1 MKRVAAYLRV
11 STTGQEDEETIES
24 QLTEIENRIS
34 MDGHILAK
42 DRIYKDDGWTGTLLE
57 RPELDRLRQDSR
69 NGEIDILYFYDRG
82 RIARKF
88 AYQAVVLD
96 ELEQL
101 GIECI
106 SLKDINGTTPE
117 EQLMGNVMGIFHEY
131 ERIKITERMRLGK
144 MRKVRDNGKLLG
156 YNPKYG
162 YDYHPKVKGKDAK
175 DGYLT
180 VNKNEAEVVTKI
192 FEWFVDTG
200 SIREVIRRLYS
211 NNIMPKKQM
220 SQTWTKGPV
229 VRILNDS
236 TYIGKHYYN
245 KTESVETKNQKDP
258 NRKYRRVKKNS
269 RVFRPKDEWLEI
281 AVPRIISDELFD
293 KAQIILEQN
302 KKFARRNN
310 HKNKY
315 LLTGLITC
323 ECGKSRTG
331 DPASNGNT
339 YYRCTDRLSRFP
351 LERKCFSGGV
361 NSVVADELCWN
372 ELVNMI
378 SNKDELKK
386 QAERWIASNSA
397 VDSKKPIQNAINAL
411 KDIDEEERRYVKA
424 YGGGFLSEKIYK
436 EQVKELQNRRLAL
449 ENEMKQAKSNALKVP
464 TLTVNELVLGAQKVL
479 ESLDFTDK
487 KDIVRKIVSKIR
499 ATQGEIIIWGQL
511 PVLQKVEVGFES
523 EYRYRRP
530 TKCW

>member
-1 MKRVAAYLRV
+1 
-11 STTGQEDEETIES
+11 
-24 QLTEIENRIS
+24 
-34 MDGHILAK
+34 
-42 DRIYKDDGWTGTLLE
+42 
-57 RPELDRLRQDSR
+57 
-69 NGEIDILYFYDRG
+69 
-82 RIARKF
+82 
-88 AYQAVVLD
+88 
-96 ELEQL
+96 
-101 GIECI
+101 
-106 SLKDINGTTPE
+106 
-117 EQLMGNVMGIFHEY
+117 
-131 ERIKITERMRLGK
+131 
-144 MRKVRDNGKLLG
+144 
-156 YNPKYG
+156 
-162 YDYHPKVKGKDAK
+162 
-175 DGYLT
+175 
-180 VNKNEAEVVTKI
+180 
-192 FEWFVDTG
+192 
-200 SIREVIRRLYS
+200 
-211 NNIMPKKQM
+211 
-220 SQTWTKGPV
+220 
-229 VRILNDS
+229 
-236 TYIGKHYYN
+236 
-245 KTESVETKNQKDP
+245 
-258 NRKYRRVKKNS
+258 
-269 RVFRPKDEWLEI
+269 VFRPKDEWLEI